1 MNKKYYLFAAAAAV
15 LSLTACSSDDDAV
28 QANGA
33 KTVAVNQAVDFDTY
47 VPNATRAGATG
58 VMTTTTLQGSGF
70 GVFAWQGA
78 ISPGYSDAAPNFMY
92 NEKISYPS
100 GAWTYSP
107 LKYWP
112 NETDNDSQTGNTAT
126 MTAAEGLSFL
136 AYAPYVSTASGSTG
150 ITSMSAND
158 AVPAIGYTIAI
169 TPSESVDLLWG
180 VAQSGG
186 FSYTDVKGTT
196 SGAAEGMP
204 LLNLKKPSKD
214 QKIKFLFKHALA
226 RLGVSVVAAVDQV
239 AAGGKLDENTK
250 IFVNSITIVDG
261 NSPKTLPTTGSLNLN
276 NTTANVAK
284 WTASAGTLSL
294 TLDNLNELSTAIQDG
309 GTGVTTTEQNA
320 IQGGNYFMLIPTQ
333 GTQAKFTVTI
343 DYNVVTTDAKV
354 NGGTVTTNNVITKSV
369 IVGDPT
375 NGFENNKA
383 YNLKLILGMTSVKL
397 DAEVADWEIET
408 STDVDLPKN
417 M

>member
-1 MNKKYYLFAAAAAV
+1 MKKILFFAATALLFAAC
-15 LSLTACSSDDDAV
+15 SNEEGTAPEVV
-28 QANGA
+28 QAP
-33 KTVAVNQAVDFDTY
+33 QAVAFDTY
-47 VPNATRAGATG
+47 VPNATRAGTAG
-58 VMTTTTLQGSGF
+58 VMTTTTLQTTGF
-70 GVFAWQGA
+70 GVFAWQGL

-112 NETDNDSQTGNTAT
+112 NETDNDSNTGNTAT
-126 MTAAEGLSFL
+126 MTQAEGLSFL
-136 AYAPYVSTASGSTG
+136 AYAPYVDETTTLGATG
-150 ITSMSAND
+150 ITSVSAND
-158 AVPAIGYTIAI
+158 AVPAIGYTVA
-169 TPSESVDLLWG
+169 TKPSESVDLLWG
-180 VAQSGG
+180 VAQVGG

-226 RLGVSVVAAVDQV
+226 RLGVTIVAAVDQV
-239 AAGGKLDENTK
+239 AAGGKLDDNTK
-250 IFVNSITIVDG
+250 IFVNSITIADG
-261 NSPKTLPTTGSLNLN
+261 SASATLPTTGSLNLN

-284 WTASAGTLSL
+284 WTASAGAL
-294 TLDNLNELSTAIQDG
+294 TLTLNATNELSTAIQTG
-309 GTGVTTTEQNA
+309 GAGVTTTEQNA
-320 IQGGNYFMLIPTQ
+320 IQDGKYFMLIPTQ
-333 GTQAKFTVTI
+333 GTQAKFDVTI
-343 DYNVVTTDAKV
+343 DYNVVTTDSKV
-354 NGGTVTTNNVITKSV
+354 SGGSVTTNNVVTKSV
-369 IVGDPT
+369 TVGDAT

-397 DAEVADWEIET
+397 DAEVADWEIEA
-408 STDVDLPKN
+408 STEVDLPKN